1 MLFLSRGG
9 CGYGII
15 KDMLNSNQATGR
27 RGFLKGACVAGF
39 MVATAEL
46 PAVESARF
54 VVGRRGAHS
63 RLAMSYAVVDI
74 GLAKPFSVLHI
85 SDTHLACAY
94 PDEHPDKVA
103 AAARRSQ
110 GFGARQEESLAETLE
125 WARHNTDYVIHTGDL
140 VDFQSRAN
148 FDLVR
153 KYWGEAMFGSVGNHE
168 FYSYVKSE
176 GIGRSEEF
184 KGRSWKLLRD
194 SYPVNPRFASRVV
207 NGVNFVALDNVFGA
221 VQPDQVE
228 MFKVE
233 VKKGLPIVL
242 CMHVP
247 IMTPCVA
254 LATHKYWRCVGKKF
268 AGRPDPSIPPKE
280 GGDLWNQLNDPT
292 TAGFIAYLKQ
302 EKLLKAILSGH
313 EHLTMEERFSP
324 TAVQYL
330 VGGNFMFVARELLF
344 V

>member
-1 MLFLSRGG
+1 MKTTAITPN
-9 CGYGII
+9 GY
-15 KDMLNSNQATGR
+15 SGR
-27 RGFLKGACVAGF
+27 RDFLKGACLAGF
-39 MVATAEL
+39 LVATAKL
-46 PAVESARF
+46 PAVEGARF
-54 VVGRRGAHS
+54 EVGKRGAHS

-85 SDTHLACAY
+85 SDTHLASAY
-94 PDEHPDKVA
+94 PDEHPDKIE

-110 GFGARQEESLAETLE
+110 GFGERQEEALAESLE

-140 VDFQSRAN
+140 IDFQSRAN
-148 FDLVR
+148 VDLVR

-168 FYSYVKSE
+168 FYSYMKNEVR
-176 GIGRSEEF
+176 GRTEEF
-184 KGRSWKLLRD
+184 KSRSWKMLDDLR
-194 SYPVNPRFASRVV
+194 PVNPRLASCVV
-207 NGVNFVALDNVFGA
+207 NGVNFIAIDDVFGA

-228 MFKVE
+228 KFKAE
-233 VKKGLPIVL
+233 VQKGLPIVL

-247 IMTPCVA
+247 FFTPSVA
-254 LATHKYWRCVGKKF
+254 LATHKYWRRTGKKF
-268 AGRPDPSIPPKE
+268 VGRPNPSKPPKE
-280 GGDLWNQLNDPT
+280 GGDLWNQLNDPA

-330 VGGNFMFVARELLF
+330 VGGNFLFAARELLF